1 MLTKKCSVYIY
12 IVHVTTLYHSPTK
25 FNTGQLKLK
34 TLTQFVEFILAC
46 SLDPVGISSSSTVP
60 DQRFSA
66 SSSRSG
72 SNPSYGRLVGSSVW
86 IPGSNTNSNDY
97 LQIDLGSVYFVCGVA
112 TQGNPNADDW
122 TKTYK
127 IGTSLDNVN
136 WKMYAEDKVEKVHI
150 HLCRLF
156 LALE

>member
-1 MLTKKCSVYIY
+1 L
-12 IVHVTTLYHSPTK
+12 
-25 FNTGQLKLK
+25 
-34 TLTQFVEFILAC
+34 ILDCA
-46 SLDPVGISSSSTVP
+46 LDAVGISRSSTIP

-72 SNPSYGRLVGSSVW
+72 SNPFNGRLKGGSAW
-86 IPGSNTNSNDY
+86 IPGSNSNSNDY

-112 TQGNPNADDW
+112 TQGNPNVDDW

-136 WKMYAEDKVEKVHI
+136 WKMYAEDDVEKVHA
-150 HLCRLF
+150 HMCRQF
-156 LALE
+156 LSLKK